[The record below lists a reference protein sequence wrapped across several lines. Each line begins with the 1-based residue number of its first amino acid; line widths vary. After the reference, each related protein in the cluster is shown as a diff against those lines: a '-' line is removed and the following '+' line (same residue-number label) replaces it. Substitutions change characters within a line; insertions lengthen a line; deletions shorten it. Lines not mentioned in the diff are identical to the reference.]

1 MLTSRSLKVL
11 ILSEKIIDSQYSL
24 CISEK
29 DKKLGCQW
37 QVSQTWKTHFKIA
50 LRTCPDPESSGIAM
64 LTI

>member
-11 ILSEKIIDSQYSL
+11 ILSEKIIDSKYSM

-37 QVSQTWKTHFKIA
+37 QVSDLENTFQDSTADLLAH
-50 LRTCPDPESSGIAM
+50 
-64 LTI
+64 